1 MLLAVTYSLLYRWL
15 YILHRETGTTN
26 FAHNWAEYKDG
37 FPFGSASGELWFGL
51 EYMHQLTSSR
61 PYTLRID
68 LTGFHGDS
76 RYAKFSTFEVTS
88 EADKYRLLLGSYS
101 GDVSTDEAQDRTD
114 GFLYHNNSQ
123 FTTPDDD
130 NDALTSGSC
139 ITQWTGICS
148 CERGGFWYKDCAKFN
163 PTSVYCPTNGC
174 GYTLKNLH
182 YDSFGGNGATM
193 SRITMM
199 IRPRKFASHGCCR
212 IYCVLNSFLVHF

>member
-1 MLLAVTYSLLYRWL
+1 MHRQDGSYGFARDWALYKAGFGPKNGEHWL
-15 YILHRETGTTN
+15 
-26 FAHNWAEYKDG
+26 
-37 FPFGSASGELWFGL
+37 GL

-68 LTGFHGDS
+68 LTGYHGDS

-88 EADKYRLLLGSYS
+88 EVDKYRLLLGSYS
-101 GDVSTDEAQDRTD
+101 GDVSVDENQDRTD

-139 ITQWTGICS
+139 ITQYSTCS
-148 CERGGFWYKDCAKFN
+148 CQRGGFWYKDCAKFN

-174 GYTLKNLH
+174 GNVMKNLH

-199 IRPRKFASHGCCR
+199 IRPGKHRCSILF
-212 IYCVLNSFLVHF
+212 VDT

>member
-1 MLLAVTYSLLYRWL
+1 MNGVTD
-15 YILHRETGTTN
+15 
-26 FAHNWAEYKDG
+26 FAHNWAEYKEG
-37 FPFGSASGELWFGL
+37 FPFGSASGELWLGL

-68 LTGFHGDS
+68 VTNFHGNS

-101 GDVSTDEAQDRTD
+101 GDVSTDEAEDRTA

-130 NDALTSGSC
+130 NDEKDPGSC
-139 ITQWTGICS
+139 VDHHTGCN
-148 CERGGFWYKDCAKFN
+148 CVRGGFWYKDCAKFN
-163 PTSVYCPTNGC
+163 PTSLYCPTNGC

-193 SRITMM
+193 TRITMM
-199 IRPRKFASHGCCR
+199 IRPRSCK
-212 IYCVLNSFLVHF
+212 CVLL